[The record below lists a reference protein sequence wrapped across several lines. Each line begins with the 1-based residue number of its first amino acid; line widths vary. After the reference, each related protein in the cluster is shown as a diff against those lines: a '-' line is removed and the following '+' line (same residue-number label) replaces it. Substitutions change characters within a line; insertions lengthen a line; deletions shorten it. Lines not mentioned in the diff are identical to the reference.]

1 MKTNIIF
8 SIVLLGLGLSAFGQ
22 VPGETKTGPQAQKK
36 PAARELSPQGEKM
49 RERIAIQTFNMLD
62 TNRDGF
68 IDVDEFRAMVP
79 KYFFRRLDTNGDG
92 KIDKEEWLD
101 AKGGGG
107 RFQGLRR
114 YREFFITDRD
124 LDGRL
129 SRSEYYGSDFH
140 RLDLNHD
147 GYLSLDEWKRRDWE
161 ETNRKIEEALRKYDR
176 NHDGKVTR
184 SEFGGKAEEFDLLD
198 TDMDAEITRA
208 DMRR

>member
-1 MKTNIIF
+1 MKTRIIF
-8 SIVLLGLGLSAFGQ
+8 SIALLGLGLSGFGQ
-22 VPGETKTGPQAQKK
+22 APSEARPDSQEQKK
-36 PAARELSPQGEKM
+36 PAARELSAQQ
-49 RERIAIQTFNMLD
+49 ERIRQRLATQTFNMLD

-79 KYFFRRLDTNGDG
+79 KYFFRRLDINGDG

-114 YREFFITDRD
+114 YREFFMADKD
-124 LDGRL
+124 LDGQL
-129 SRSEYYGSDFH
+129 SRSEYNGSIFDK
-140 RLDLNHD
+140 LDLNHD
-147 GYLSLDEWKRRDWE
+147 GYLSLDEWKRRNWE
-161 ETNRKIEEALRKYDR
+161 ETNHKIEEALRKYDR

-184 SEFGGKAEEFDLLD
+184 SEFSGKAEEFDLLD

-208 DMRR
+208 DVRR

>member
-1 MKTNIIF
+1 MKRLTILTAA
-8 SIVLLGLGLSAFGQ
+8 LLGFTFSLFGQ
-22 VPGETKTGPQAQKK
+22 VATEIKPGTQAQKK

-101 AKGGGG
+101 AKAGGG

-114 YREFFITDRD
+114 YREFFIADRD

-147 GYLSLDEWKRRDWE
+147 DYLSLDEWKRRDWA

-176 NHDGKVTR
+176 
-184 SEFGGKAEEFDLLD
+184 
-198 TDMDAEITRA
+198 
-208 DMRR
+208 